1 MKPLRGLLLGA
12 FLMCGLSVRARLDHS
27 APVEYPKMLTLR
39 PSRAALLFEY
49 EKRSVENKTSTNP
62 ATRDDSWY
70 VEPGLQLGA
79 SGSVY
84 HSSLLDFNL
93 TGEFA
98 RQRKE
103 FDYEGFSRDAGGDVN
118 SGVDTHTLQNYD
130 VRATLLRLKP
140 YALHLQ
146 AARQDFERH
155 MDYFTREEVDATR
168 WSARGGYDT
177 PDREL
182 TFRFA
187 DSREDITGRRDYS
200 RDERSLKLTAARRVD
215 KEQSTELDYSLRDIL
230 HLREQ
235 TALQDGQIHEWR
247 FRDQRPAGMGGR
259 AKLSSSATYTDQGT
273 LARDTQRMYWNER
286 LSIQHND
293 DLRSTHQYRLHHRT
307 SGGADATAHFA
318 RSQVRHQLYESLTS
332 TGEVEGNRTTSESEG
347 VDTGLS
353 RIRAGFDEVYTKRLR
368 DDARLNLGL
377 ALHGSTTRSD
387 SSAEQDVETRQILGE
402 TLALSNRTPTALS
415 QPGVDPASVVVTD
428 PTGGR
433 AYEEGIDYRVINRG
447 GFTEIQRIVGGAI
460 PEGGQVRVD
469 YTSGNVDFDDNFIT
483 VESLYSMRLNLLHDW
498 LMLHA
503 RQEELRNIG
512 GDSNTFPT
520 YTRRIYGAEAG
531 PGWSKTGV
539 EADDNDSS
547 QFPYR
552 SLRVYE
558 NMTFSLPLA
567 STLVLDLSNTW
578 RDYQETG
585 DEEEVLSMTGHL
597 RSQVATALSVGLA
610 AGYLREQRVVENRD
624 RATAQADMEYNY
636 GKLEFRTGYDYN
648 DDTQDLEYRT
658 EHRLWVRMKR
668 WF

>member
-1 MKPLRGLLLGA
+1 MKPLRGLLVGVFLLGGFYA
-12 FLMCGLSVRARLDHS
+12 RARLDHN
-27 APVEYPKMLTLR
+27 APVEQPKMLTLR

-49 EKRSVENKTSTNP
+49 ENRSVENKVSTSP
-62 ATRDDSWY
+62 ATREDTWY

-79 SGSVY
+79 SGSFY

-98 RQRKE
+98 RQHKE
-103 FDYEGFSRDAGGDVN
+103 FEYEGFSRDAGGGIDA
-118 SGVDTHTLQNYD
+118 GVDTHSLQNFD
-130 VRATLLRLKP
+130 VRATLLKLKP
-140 YALHLQ
+140 YAVHVQ

-155 MDYFTREEVDATR
+155 QDYFTREEVDATR
-168 WSARGGYDT
+168 WSVRGGYDT

-182 TFRFA
+182 IFRFA

-200 RDERSLKLTAARRVD
+200 RDERSLRLTAARRMD
-215 KEQSTELDYSLRDIL
+215 RDRSTELDYSLRDIL

-235 TALQDGQIHEWR
+235 ATLQDGQIHEWR

-273 LARDTQRMYWNER
+273 LATDTQRMYLNER
-286 LSIQHND
+286 LTLQHSD

-307 SGGADATAHFA
+307 SGGASATAHFA
-318 RSQVRHQLYESLTS
+318 RSLVRHQLFDSLTS
-332 TGEVEGNRTTSESEG
+332 TGEIEGNRTQSESEG
-347 VDTGLS
+347 VDTGLT

-402 TLALSNRTPTALS
+402 TLVLSSQTPTALS

-428 PTGGR
+428 LSGAR
-433 AYEEGIDYRVINRG
+433 AYEEGIDYRVVERG

-460 PEGGQVRVD
+460 PEGGRVRVD
-469 YTSGNVDFDDNFIT
+469 YTTGNVDFDDDFIT
-483 VESLYSMRLNLLHDW
+483 VESRYAIRLNLLHEW

-503 RQEELRNIG
+503 RQEELRNFG

-520 YTRRIYGAEAG
+520 YVRRVYGAEAG

-539 EADDNDSS
+539 EVDDNDSS
-547 QFPYR
+547 QFPYEA
-552 SLRVYE
+552 LRVYE

-578 RDYQETG
+578 RDYRETG
-585 DEEEVLSMTGHL
+585 EEEEILAMTGHV
-597 RSQVATALSVGLA
+597 RSQVAPSLTVGLSG
-610 AGYLREQRVVENRD
+610 GYLREQRAVENRD
-624 RATAQADMEYNY
+624 LTTAQADMEYRY

-648 DDTQDLEYRT
+648 DESQDYQYRT
-658 EHRLWVRMKR
+658 EHRLWVRMRR

>member
-1 MKPLRGLLLGA
+1 MRRLRGLLPAILLA
-12 FLMCGLSVRARLDHS
+12 CGLSARGKLDHS

-49 EKRSVENKTSTNP
+49 ESREVENKTSTNP

-79 SGSVY
+79 SGSFY
-84 HSSLLDFNL
+84 HSSLLEFNL
-93 TGEFA
+93 SGEFA

-103 FDYEGFSRDAGGDVN
+103 FHYEGFTRDPGGQVD

-130 VRATLLRLKP
+130 ARATLLKLKP

-146 AARQDFERH
+146 GARQDFERH
-155 MDYFTREEVDATR
+155 QDYFTREEVDSSR

-182 TFRFA
+182 TFRFS
-187 DSREDITGRRDYS
+187 DSREDVTGRRDYS
-200 RDERSLKLTAARRVD
+200 RDERMLALAASRRLD
-215 KEQSTELDYSLRDIL
+215 KNQITELDYTLRDIL
-230 HLREQ
+230 HLRDQ
-235 TALQDGQIHEWR
+235 STLQDGQIHEWR
-247 FRDQRPAGMGGR
+247 LRDQRPAGMGGR
-259 AKLSSSATYTDQGT
+259 AKLSSSLTYADQGT
-273 LARDTQRMYWNER
+273 LATDTQRMYLNER
-286 LSIQHND
+286 MVIQHD
-293 DLRSTHQYRLHHRT
+293 EDLRSTHQYRLHQRS

-318 RSQVRHQLYESLTS
+318 RSQVRHQLFESLTS
-332 TGEVEGNRTTSESEG
+332 TGEIEGNRTTSQAEG
-347 VDTGLS
+347 VETGLT

-387 SSAEQDVETRQILGE
+387 SSAEQEVETRQILGE

-415 QPGVDPASVVVTD
+415 QPGVDPGSVVVTD
-428 PTGGR
+428 AGGAR
-433 AYEEGIDYRVINRG
+433 VYEEGIDYRVVNRG

-460 PEGGQVRVD
+460 PEGGRVRVD
-469 YTSGNVDFDDNFIT
+469 YTSGNVDFDDDFIS
-483 VESLYSMRLNLLHDW
+483 VESLYSFRLNLLHDW
-498 LMLHA
+498 LMVHA

-578 RDYQETG
+578 RDYRETG
-585 DEEEVLSMTGHL
+585 EEEEVLSMTGHI
-597 RSQVATALSVGLA
+597 RSQVAPALSIGLA
-610 AGYLREQRVVENRD
+610 GGFLREDREVEDRD
-624 RATAQADMEYNY
+624 RATAQADMQYNY
-636 GKLEFRTGYDYN
+636 GKLEFQTGYDYN

-658 EHRLWVRMKR
+658 EHRLWVRMRR